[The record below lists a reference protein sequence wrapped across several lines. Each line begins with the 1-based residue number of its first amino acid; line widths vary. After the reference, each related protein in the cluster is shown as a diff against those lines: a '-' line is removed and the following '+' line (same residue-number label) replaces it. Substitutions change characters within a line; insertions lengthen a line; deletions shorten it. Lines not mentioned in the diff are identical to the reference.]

1 MTLLATE
8 APANGRGR
16 GAIEFALLMPAIL
29 RAGALLLFAAIFI
42 VFAIQSPL
50 FLAPGNLLSIVSQSS
65 ILAVLAFGL
74 TVVVIVGGDNA
85 LAGGIDLS
93 LAATMGL
100 AAAVYATI
108 VQLGQPEMVALGAAL
123 AAGLGIGALNAFS
136 VVVLGMLPLLATLA
150 GMTIATG
157 LEQLISK
164 NATILVDSALTR
176 FLGGTDAQGFPV
188 LAYALLVIAGLLGLG
203 TRYTPLGLNMQAV
216 GGNPL
221 AARASGLGVSR
232 YVAGSYLV
240 SGLFGALGGLLSVSF
255 LGASSKGAG
264 EMLLPIIAATFL
276 GVVFSR
282 RFVPT
287 IAGTLAA
294 SLFIGML
301 TNGFQLLN
309 VSSYWVS
316 GIQGVLTLLVVAATT
331 TRPRA

>member
-1 MTLLATE
+1 MTSISTE
-8 APANGRGR
+8 ASPEASAWESREIG
-16 GAIEFALLMPAIL
+16 ALLPAIL
-29 RAGALLLFAAIFI
+29 RAGALVLFAAIFV

-50 FLAPGNLLSIVSQSS
+50 FLSPGNLLAIVSQSS
-65 ILAVLAFGL
+65 VLGILAFGL
-74 TVVVIVGGDNA
+74 TLVVIVGGDNA

-100 AAAVYATI
+100 AAAVYATL
-108 VQLGQPEMVALGAAL
+108 VRTGQPEAIAIGGAL
-123 AAGLGIGALNAFS
+123 AAGLGIGLLNAVS
-136 VVVLGMLPLLATLA
+136 VVWLRMLPLLATLA
-150 GMTIATG
+150 GMTIAVG
-157 LEQLISK
+157 LEQLVTKS
-164 NATILVDSALTR
+164 ATILVDSSLTR
-176 FLGGTDAQGFPV
+176 FLGGTDAFGFPV
-188 LAYALLVIAGLLGLG
+188 LAHALLATAVLLVLV
-203 TRYTPLGLNMQAV
+203 TRYTTLGLNMQAV

-221 AARASGLGVSR
+221 AARAAGLRVPLYIGGS
-232 YVAGSYLV
+232 YVA
-240 SGLFGALGGLLSVSF
+240 SGLFGALGGLFSVSF
-255 LGASSKGAG
+255 LGASSKGAD

-282 RFVPT
+282 RLVPT

-331 TRPRA
+331 VRPRT